1 MKTLLFDNNT
11 GKVISPI
18 FENGYLVDGKHQSVD
33 PPIYELEY
41 KPTTRPAHDSTL
53 QVVSA
58 VWIPDTV
65 LKTYTQQWSV
75 RDKTDEERAAEINSQ
90 AMQKEQEL
98 NPAEIK
104 SALQLTIAGLPE
116 AEQVNYVS
124 IYTAW
129 KVGEAVN
136 DALTSPNG
144 KADIRQYNGV
154 LYKAIQPHTTQL
166 DWTPDLV
173 PALWVQVNAPDV
185 IPVWKQPTGTHDAYQ
200 TGDKVHFPTAS
211 DPIYR
216 SLIDANV
223 WSPTDYPDG
232 WKKL

>member
-1 MKTLLFDNNT
+1 MKTLLFDADS
-11 GKVISPI
+11 GKVISQI
-18 FENGYLVDGKHQSVD
+18 FENGYLVDGQPQPVD
-33 PPIYELEY
+33 PPIFELEY
-41 KPTTRPAHDSTL
+41 KPTHMPVHDAIL

-58 VWIPDTV
+58 VWIPDII
-65 LKTYTQQWSV
+65 LKTYTQVWEA
-75 RDKTDEERAAEINSQ
+75 RNKTEEERTAEMNSQ
-90 AMQKEQEL
+90 AIQKEQEL

-173 PALWVQVNAPDV
+173 PTLWVQVNAPDV
-185 IPVWKQPTGTHDAYQ
+185 ILVWKQPTGSHDAYQ
-200 TGDKVHFPTAS
+200 VGDKVHFPTAT
-211 DPIYR
+211 DPVYR
-216 SLIDANV
+216 SKIDANV
-223 WSPTDYPDG
+223 WSPMAYPKG
-232 WKKL
+232 WEKL